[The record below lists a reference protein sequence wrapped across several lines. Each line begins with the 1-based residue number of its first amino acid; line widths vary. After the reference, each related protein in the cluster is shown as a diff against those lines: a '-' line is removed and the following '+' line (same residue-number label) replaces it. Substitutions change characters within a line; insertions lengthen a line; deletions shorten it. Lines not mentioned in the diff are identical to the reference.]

1 MCAFVRGPRG
11 HEARGAAKR
20 GGFRRRL
27 VAFRLLGADG
37 ALQGLRSTSTG
48 RDGVVVVGD
57 GAPGRRAVRDGSS
70 RTQPP
75 PSKGDAVLVARRA
88 PQLRRRLQ
96 CTSFDGARH
105 SYLDVGRRE
114 RGRRRGRDHLL
125 SSAALRRG
133 AARLAL
139 ARAAP
144 RRTRRGCAR
153 LRGARAGAART
164 SLPAARQPARRVR
177 RGGCGRQV
185 AQSFPIAPMLL
196 QGSRRELYG
205 DKRPE

>member
-144 RRTRRGCAR
+144 RRTRRGYAR
-153 LRGARAGAART
+153 LRGARAGAARYFAACC
-164 SLPAARQPARRVR
+164 PATGAASPARRLRAAGGAGLLDATMLAQKLPAGALR
-177 RGGCGRQV
+177 R
-185 AQSFPIAPMLL
+185 
-196 QGSRRELYG
+196 
-205 DKRPE
+205 